1 MIDITDSELR
11 QLSEYIHQKYGIYLK
26 EQKRTLVTGRLSSVL
41 EKHGFGSFSEYLSL
55 IKNDP
60 TGEEEKTLINQIT
73 TNYTYFMREPSHFH
87 YLRET
92 VLPTLE
98 AGVKDCD
105 LRIWS
110 AGCSSGEEPYTLAF
124 ILDEYFKN
132 KNWWDKKVLA
142 TDISEKALDKARR
155 GVYERGHLDDLPPQ
169 WRLDYFDR
177 LDDNNMAVKE
187 HIKKQVIFA
196 PLNLIGGPFNFK
208 RQFHII
214 MCRNVMIYFD
224 QKTKVELVN
233 RFYDITAPGG
243 YLFIGHT
250 ESIASWESKY
260 RYVMPAL
267 YRKI

>member
-1 MIDITDSELR
+1 MTLCELLPDI
-11 QLSEYIHQKYGIYLK
+11 LS
-26 EQKRTLVTGRLSSVL
+26 
-41 EKHGFGSFSEYLSL
+41 
-55 IKNDP
+55 
-60 TGEEEKTLINQIT
+60 
-73 TNYTYFMREPSHFH
+73 
-87 YLRET
+87 
-92 VLPTLE
+92 
-98 AGVKDCD
+98 
-105 LRIWS
+105 
-110 AGCSSGEEPYTLAF
+110 
-124 ILDEYFKN
+124 
-132 KNWWDKKVLA
+132 WDVNILA

-233 RFYDITAPGG
+233 RFYDITAPGVIFD
-243 YLFIGHT
+243 LVQLARAAQDVDVVAVALRR
-250 ESIASWESKY
+250 S
-260 RYVMPAL
+260 PAMVAAL
-267 YRKI
+267 WTFS